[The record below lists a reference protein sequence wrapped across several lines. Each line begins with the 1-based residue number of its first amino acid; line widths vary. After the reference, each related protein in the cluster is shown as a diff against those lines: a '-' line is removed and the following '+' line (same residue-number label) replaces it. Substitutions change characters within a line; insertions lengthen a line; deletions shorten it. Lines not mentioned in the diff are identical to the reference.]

1 MFHIM
6 TTGYILTWAFLLSV
20 IWCIGVFYIRRNRL
34 RQSPFFLR
42 GDSGKAFYLPLPV
55 LIVAPP
61 LIWGIHFLFDFSVIY
76 PPVMLLD
83 GSELFLRA
91 FPCAAVLLLGSGL
104 ISTIYYTADHELAF
118 WLEKDFIKHR
128 DAMGLNSHK
137 VLRWIVCRRLFLN
150 SWAACL
156 PWFFSEL
163 ILVEVLFAAP
173 GMGLELWNAMK
184 FQEYSRAWEV
194 ALCLLGI
201 YLVMYG
207 ANHQAQTSL
216 GKKMRG
222 YL

>member
-6 TTGYILTWAFLLSV
+6 TTGYILTWSFLLSV
-20 IWCIGVFYIRRNRL
+20 MWSLCAFYIRYNRF
-34 RQSPFFLR
+34 RYGQSVSG
-42 GDSGKAFYLPLPV
+42 GDASKAFYLPLPV
-55 LIVAPP
+55 LLVAPP
-61 LIWGIHFLFDFSVIY
+61 LIWGIHAFFDFSVIY
-76 PPVMLLD
+76 PPVMLLEE
-83 GSELFLRA
+83 SQLFLRA
-91 FPCAAVLLLGSGL
+91 LPCAVVLLIGSGL
-104 ISTIYYTADHELAF
+104 ISTIYYAADHELAF
-118 WLEKDFIKHR
+118 WMAKDFIKHR
-128 DAMGLNSHK
+128 EAMGLDSKK
-137 VLRWIVCRRLFLN
+137 VLRGIVCRRLFLN

-184 FQEYSRAWEV
+184 FQEYSHAWEV

-207 ANHQAQTSL
+207 ANHQAQNSL